1 LRQPQMDRPSAR
13 ERFRGFM
20 TEEAKAVALR
30 QLSEGGPQAIS
41 VNAIAKELGVSGP
54 ALYRYFD
61 SRDALVTELVADAYR
76 DLAASLATATQT
88 GPRQRRPAAL
98 ATAYRRW
105 ALDQPHRYRLL
116 FRAPLP
122 GYDAHVERLV
132 NEAQRAMNVLLDVL
146 SGVGAPEPSAPL
158 KSLSR
163 DLLRWAESR
172 GVADASPAI
181 ALQAIHIWERMH
193 GHVSLEIED
202 NFRSMGLDPEL
213 IYQSALPE
221 LLGSPSEVPTLT

>member
-1 LRQPQMDRPSAR
+1 VQSPDLLDR
-13 ERFRGFM
+13 RFD
-20 TEEAKAVALR
+20 EQAVACDD
-30 QLSEGGPQAIS
+30 GGVLVDPD
-41 VNAIAKELGVSGP
+41 LTGR
-54 ALYRYFD
+54 LHRYFD

-88 GPRQRRPAAL
+88 GSPQGGPAVL

-132 NEAQRAMNVLLDVL
+132 NEAQLAMNLLLDVL
-146 SGVGAPEPSAPL
+146 SGVGAPESSARL
-158 KSLSR
+158 KGLSR
-163 DLLRWAESR
+163 DLLRWAKSL
-172 GVADASPAI
+172 GVPDATPTI

-221 LLGSPSEVPTLT
+221 LFQSSSKVSTLT

>member
-1 LRQPQMDRPSAR
+1 VRTVLKRCVINS
-13 ERFRGFM
+13 
-20 TEEAKAVALR
+20 VALR
-30 QLSEGGPQAIS
+30 QLTEGGPEAIS

-76 DLAASLATATQT
+76 DLAASLATATET
-88 GPRQRRPAAL
+88 GSPQRRPAAL

-116 FRAPLP
+116 FRTPLP

-132 NEAQRAMNVLLDVL
+132 KEAQVAMNVLLDVL
-146 SGVGAPEPSAPL
+146 SGVGAPEPSARL

-163 DLLRWAESR
+163 DLLRWAKSR
-172 GVADASPAI
+172 GVPGTPPAI

-213 IYQSALPE
+213 IYRSALPE
-221 LLGSPSEVPTLT
+221 LFGSPSEVPTPT